1 MDNSDPSQ
9 VYIPQNAIDIFP
21 TELDIGANK
30 LRPNTDGSFIIPVG
44 YPLVIINVSMNAT
57 ELTSVLVLS
66 SGLITVNVEVVS
78 LDEPG
83 LDAQNVSKY
92 YTTLLV
98 LILLTEEIVVQLT
111 FCLCIM
117 VLYAFK

>member
-98 LILLTEEIVVQLT
+98 LILLT
-111 FCLCIM
+111 
-117 VLYAFK
+117 